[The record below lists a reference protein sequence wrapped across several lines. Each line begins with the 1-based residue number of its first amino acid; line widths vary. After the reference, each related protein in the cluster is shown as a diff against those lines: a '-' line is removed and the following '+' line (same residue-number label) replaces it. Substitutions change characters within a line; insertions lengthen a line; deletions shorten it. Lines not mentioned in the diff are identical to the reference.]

1 MKQIF
6 RNTLLSKENIK
17 RFYSDILWTGNEK
30 HHKYR
35 KNYNHIY
42 YFHCLYICHNR
53 SHCHHHYYYYYY
65 YHYYYHY
72 YYYYHFYLHFLLVIS
87 NLEFFL
93 SFIIFPFIR
102 FLGFEE
108 IVYQHFRIRRSSL
121 HRQLSEWG
129 GERTGTVLGTGTGTK
144 LGTGTGTGTGI
155 GTGTGTGSVG
165 VNHVI
170 LQMRDELQNL
180 INDMDANKKNNIP

>member
-1 MKQIF
+1 M
-6 RNTLLSKENIK
+6 
-17 RFYSDILWTGNEK
+17 
-30 HHKYR
+30 
-35 KNYNHIY
+35 
-42 YFHCLYICHNR
+42 
-53 SHCHHHYYYYYY
+53 
-65 YHYYYHY
+65 
-72 YYYYHFYLHFLLVIS
+72 
-87 NLEFFL
+87 

-144 LGTGTGTGTGI
+144 LGTGTGTGTVL
-155 GTGTGTGSVG
+155 GTGTGTGIGMGLGTGSVG